1 MCLSH
6 VQSTTRTQTHTESPT
21 GQIRAIY
28 MVTCTEDGHG
38 RVWKA
43 TRDFMFIRE
52 TGGIVIVAVFHT
64 RNRQREKKPR
74 NYPFLFIL
82 IVIQFFFP
90 CQIFEK
96 EILVLFLQMRCE
108 LERLWW
114 CKAWAVR
121 AWFYS
126 DFFKDTSM
134 FCFVFF
140 FITLYIY

>member
-82 IVIQFFFP
+82 IVIQFFFHV
-90 CQIFEK
+90 K
-96 EILVLFLQMRCE
+96 YLRKKY
-108 LERLWW
+108 W
-114 CKAWAVR
+114 CYFSKCDV
-121 AWFYS
+121 
-126 DFFKDTSM
+126 K
-134 FCFVFF
+134 
-140 FITLYIY
+140 

>member
-64 RNRQREKKPR
+64 RNRQREKNPGITHF
-74 NYPFLFIL
+74 FLSL
-82 IVIQFFFP
+82 
-90 CQIFEK
+90 
-96 EILVLFLQMRCE
+96 L
-108 LERLWW
+108 
-114 CKAWAVR
+114 
-121 AWFYS
+121 
-126 DFFKDTSM
+126 
-134 FCFVFF
+134 
-140 FITLYIY
+140 

>member
-6 VQSTTRTQTHTESPT
+6 VQSTTRTQTLTESPT

-64 RNRQREKKPR
+64 RNRQREKKTQELPISF
-74 NYPFLFIL
+74 YPYCDSI
-82 IVIQFFFP
+82 FFP

-108 LERLWW
+108 IERLWW
-114 CKAWAVR
+114 CKA
-121 AWFYS
+121 
-126 DFFKDTSM
+126 
-134 FCFVFF
+134 
-140 FITLYIY
+140 

>member
-64 RNRQREKKPR
+64 RNRQRKNPGITHF
-74 NYPFLFIL
+74 FLSLLWFN
-82 IVIQFFFP
+82 FFP

-96 EILVLFLQMRCE
+96 EILVLFLQIRCE
-108 LERLWW
+108 IERLWW
-114 CKAWAVR
+114 CKAWAVY